1 MIQNE
6 VDALTLQYFVNNKFE
21 KSIAPDSEKT
31 GLVVTS
37 AERKFYKKRILQ
49 LMKDMFKKKGPND
62 SLQSSF
68 DSFVFSSI
76 SYFKFA
82 DASEVLQEE
91 YGDVDTNDQTLVDP
105 DIDVSTADEGIFN
118 IPPSK
123 ATLDTFVTTKTV
135 TMNEKIIPTTK
146 PINITNDKYK
156 TKGVKKKKKKENV
169 QDIYGKKQSEEK
181 PPTEVRK
188 TQ

>member
-1 MIQNE
+1 M
-6 VDALTLQYFVNNKFE
+6 
-21 KSIAPDSEKT
+21 
-31 GLVVTS
+31 
-37 AERKFYKKRILQ
+37 
-49 LMKDMFKKKGPND
+49 
-62 SLQSSF
+62 
-68 DSFVFSSI
+68 
-76 SYFKFA
+76 
-82 DASEVLQEE
+82 QEE

>member
-21 KSIAPDSEKT
+21 KSIAPESEKT
-31 GLVVTS
+31 GVVVTS

-49 LMKDMFKKKGPND
+49 LMKDMFKKRGPND
-62 SLQSSF
+62 SIQSSF
-68 DSFVFSSI
+68 DSFILSSI

-91 YGDVDTNDQTLVDP
+91 YGDVNTNDSNVIDA
-105 DIDVSTADEGIFN
+105 DMDVSAADEGIFN
-118 IPPSK
+118 IPPAK

-146 PINITNDKYK
+146 PINITNNKYK

-169 QDIYGKKQSEEK
+169 QDIYGKKESEGK
-181 PPTEVRK
+181 PSAEVRK